1 MRINIDLAKST
12 NYIPMGFW
20 VKPVAGDPKKPFYR
34 ITDLG
39 IPMVKVEDGSA
50 LGYSVYV
57 LNVDV
62 SDDVVPSASNPQW
75 RLIESAELIY
85 IQQAFIERLWTQ
97 MLIAE
102 GAEIG
107 GFEIGNGFL
116 RSTAENG
123 DGDPMIKLDGTGGSG
138 HLAGKNIKWNSDGDL
153 TLNAGLASPFESFT
167 STPDIRYS
175 NNYYIEGSGGWTTAF
190 SIPFTIDQNGRT
202 LHIYAKT
209 GSARA
214 DAPSGKYFFENGL
227 QKSILFIEAGS
238 IVELLGYCVA
248 DTFYGWIVLNRKYVD
263 DYSGNYGEPLNII
276 AAGKVVGS
284 RSGASIKFRVF
295 NGGSMTVSRKGVG
308 VYDVRFSSVGFNSA
322 NDYYV
327 MLTGVTTDSTNYRMK
342 ATVKYQD
349 ISYFTVEVSD
359 DATANDGSFYF
370 QVFSAL
376 DFVY

>member
-1 MRINIDLAKST
+1 M
-12 NYIPMGFW
+12 
-20 VKPVAGDPKKPFYR
+20 
-34 ITDLG
+34 
-39 IPMVKVEDGSA
+39 
-50 LGYSVYV
+50 
-57 LNVDV
+57 
-62 SDDVVPSASNPQW
+62 
-75 RLIESAELIY
+75 
-85 IQQAFIERLWTQ
+85 
-97 MLIAE
+97 
-102 GAEIG
+102 
-107 GFEIGNGFL
+107 
-116 RSTAENG
+116 
-123 DGDPMIKLDGTGGSG
+123 
-138 HLAGKNIKWNSDGDL
+138 
-153 TLNAGLASPFESFT
+153 
-167 STPDIRYS
+167 
-175 NNYYIEGSGGWTTAF
+175 
-190 SIPFTIDQNGRT
+190 
-202 LHIYAKT
+202 HIYAKT

-227 QKSILFIEAGS
+227 QKSILFIEVGS

-284 RSGASIKFRVF
+284 SSGASIKFRVF